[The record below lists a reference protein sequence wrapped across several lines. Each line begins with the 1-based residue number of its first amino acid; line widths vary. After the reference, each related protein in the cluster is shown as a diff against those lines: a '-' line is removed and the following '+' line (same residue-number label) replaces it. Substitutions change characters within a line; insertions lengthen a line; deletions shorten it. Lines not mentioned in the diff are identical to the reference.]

1 MRAPSLSS
9 REKVIVVFASVH
21 LVFLLFGVL
30 PLRWRDRIH
39 LTPVFSFYERI
50 TRSHQVWNM
59 FETIPNMHSL
69 NARLIV
75 KEDGQKTHLVGM
87 LLPGLRRF
95 SQNDQV
101 RFHNWMMNVI
111 FNPSRGVFRESYMKS
126 AAEALLRSGRYTNKA
141 QVSLEVIPAYTRSLL
156 GVRTLK
162 EIAVE
167 RPSVLGPFELG
178 ALVAKKTPAQLTP

>member
-1 MRAPSLSS
+1 MRVSSLTS
-9 REKVIVVFASVH
+9 REKVIVVFATVH
-21 LVFLLFGVL
+21 LIFLLFGVL
-30 PLRWRDRIH
+30 PLPWRDRIH

-59 FETIPNMHSL
+59 FDTIPNMHSL
-69 NARLIV
+69 DARLVV
-75 KEDGQKTHLVGM
+75 KEGGQKPHLVGM
-87 LLPGLRRF
+87 VLPGLRRF

-101 RFHNWMMNVI
+101 RFHNWMMNTI

-126 AAEALLRSGRYTNKA
+126 AAAALLSSGRYGPDA
-141 QVSLEVIPAYTRSLL
+141 EVSLEALPLYTRSLL

-167 RPSVLGPFELG
+167 RPSVLGPFRLG
-178 ALVAKKTPAQLTP
+178 ALVARNTANPPTP